1 MFRILVLV
9 VVVAL
14 GALAGRSWAE
24 PFWGARESK
33 PADTDPATLAP
44 GEFIWEGGAV
54 TIGPLVVVV
63 SVPEERAYVYR
74 NGVRIG
80 VTTVSTGRPGHD
92 TPTGV
97 FHVLQK
103 DRDHRSKKY
112 NDAPMPDAERL
123 TWDGVALHAGGLPG
137 YPSSHGCVHLPSRFA
152 ELLFDVSSLGMTVV
166 VAGSGKAPQEVADP
180 GAIAPVDASTGQDD
194 VEPRLAT
201 DQDYR
206 WEPERSPSGVVS
218 IVASRADARVVVLR
232 NGVEIGRAK
241 LAIDTPEQ
249 KVGTHAFVMLDPKT
263 TQPGVAAEGGA
274 SRRWISVGLPGY
286 AGQDALLDPA
296 LAARLHMPPAFRSS
310 LNGVLSPG
318 ATLLITDQPVL
329 EQTTGQSLRVLD
341 ADPSSDG

>member
-1 MFRILVLV
+1 MFRTIVL
-9 VVVAL
+9 AL
-14 GALAGRSWAE
+14 GMIGLAGPSVAE

-33 PADTDPATLAP
+33 PADTDPAALQP

-54 TIGPLVVVV
+54 TAGPLVVVV

-80 VTTVSTGRPGHD
+80 TTTVSTGRPGHD

-112 NDAPMPDAERL
+112 NDAPMPDSERL

-166 VAGSGKAPQEVADP
+166 VAGSATAPQEVEHPA
-180 GAIAPVDASTGQDD
+180 ALAPVDASTGQDD
-194 VEPRLAT
+194 VEQRLAAGEPF
-201 DQDYR
+201 R
-206 WEPERSPSGVVS
+206 WEPEKSPSGPVS

-232 NGVEIGRAK
+232 NGIEIGRAK
-241 LAIDTPEQ
+241 LAIAAPDQ
-249 KVGTHAFVMLDPKT
+249 KVGTHAFVMLDGST
-263 TQPGVAAEGGA
+263 TRPGVAAGA
-274 SRRWISVGLPGY
+274 PSAKRWIAVGLPGY
-286 AGQDALLDPA
+286 GGQGSQLDPA
-296 LAARLHMPPAFRSS
+296 LAAQLRMPAAFRTS
-310 LNGVLSPG
+310 LYGILAPG
-318 ATLLITDQPVL
+318 STLLITDQPVL
-329 EQTTGQSLRVLD
+329 EQSTGKTLQVLD
-341 ADPSSDG
+341 AGSSSEG